1 MDTKYKLYRNVH
13 EIIHPTISKKNIS
26 NYRIILDDDLVPLLI
41 FYPQKVSKMNKV
53 IIYLHGDKSVTK
65 INTYNDLC
73 KELAREVSSL
83 IISVDYDNEDYK
95 TVSNSVHKTIKY
107 LIEELKKED
116 ILDSNIILM
125 GDSTGANIIANMQQ
139 ENKKILFY
147 PPVGGNY
154 DVMLKE
160 KSNFYNQDTIIRL
173 NTYFSTCPKKNN
185 NIFPLLNK
193 NYINNSK
200 CLIIVGTS
208 DPLYEENL
216 KFHKLCK
223 NRSKILELELLN
235 HGFLSTK
242 DIEIKKIV
250 VENIKKFI

>member
-26 NYRIILDDDLVPLLI
+26 NYRIILNDDLAPLLI

-53 IIYLHGDKSVTK
+53 IIYLHGDKNITK
-65 INTYNDLC
+65 INTYSDFC
-73 KELAREVSSL
+73 KDLAREIDTL
-83 IISVDYDNEDYK
+83 IISIDYDNEDYI
-95 TVSNSVHKTIKY
+95 TTCNSANKTIKY

-116 ILDSNIILM
+116 ILDSDIILM

-139 ENKKILFY
+139 QNKKILFY
-147 PPVGGNY
+147 PPVAGNY
-154 DVMLKE
+154 DAMLEK
-160 KSNFYNQDTIIRL
+160 KSNFYNRDTIVQLIS
-173 NTYFSTCPKKNN
+173 YFSNYSEKNN
-185 NIFPLLNK
+185 NIFPVINK
-193 NYINNSK
+193 SFINNSK

-216 KFHKLCK
+216 EFYKLCK
-223 NRSKILELELLN
+223 NRSKLLELELLN
-235 HGFLSTK
+235 HGFLNSN

-250 VENIKKFI
+250 VENIKNFI